1 MLSQICEKLIQPIEK
16 STSTAYSEPSPQIRT
31 DQAPTHP
38 AELQTPKNNCGAAL
52 TPPPTIN
59 RLLDR

>member
-1 MLSQICEKLIQPIEK
+1 LQKRGEWVGGSRVEKTP
-16 STSTAYSEPSPQIRT
+16 TSKIRT

-52 TPPPTIN
+52 APPPSTAC
-59 RLLDR
+59 